1 MSGARTDSSQ
11 FMAFLENPADI
22 EVLREALKGVN
33 IQNSE
38 IITGGVKEAIETF
51 SHQRSPQYLVIDI
64 SKSELAAS
72 DLNRLSEVCEPGV
85 SVLAVGVKN
94 DVGLYRDLMKLGIF
108 EYVVSPLFPEILGR
122 ALKNMVLGEGK
133 DKEPHSK
140 VGKIITVVGSR
151 GGVGNTFIA
160 TNFAAMLATEKSRRV
175 VIVDLDPYFGT
186 VSLYFDLKPN
196 FGLVSALEDPE
207 RLDQVFL
214 ERLLSPVNERLFVLG
229 AEEPLDEPLKYKVN
243 GMESLL
249 KFLSKLF
256 HYVVIDMPHYPNDTM
271 RLVMDKTQIMLLV
284 TDSSLAG
291 LRDAGRLMRYFGED
305 GLEKRLILV
314 MNKHEKDNKNN
325 LTPQEF
331 EGTLKHKINHY
342 IPYDPWIPREYIN
355 RGKTLVEIDNA
366 LADGLRGI
374 VDDVQGKK
382 KGEEKSNV
390 LKSFFQ
396 KITFK

>member
-1 MSGARTDSSQ
+1 
-11 FMAFLENPADI
+11 
-22 EVLREALKGVN
+22 
-33 IQNSE
+33 
-38 IITGGVKEAIETF
+38 
-51 SHQRSPQYLVIDI
+51 
-64 SKSELAAS
+64 
-72 DLNRLSEVCEPGV
+72 
-85 SVLAVGVKN
+85 
-94 DVGLYRDLMKLGIF
+94 
-108 EYVVSPLFPEILGR
+108 
-122 ALKNMVLGEGK
+122 
-133 DKEPHSK
+133 
-140 VGKIITVVGSR
+140 
-151 GGVGNTFIA
+151 
-160 TNFAAMLATEKSRRV
+160 
-175 VIVDLDPYFGT
+175 
-186 VSLYFDLKPN
+186 
-196 FGLVSALEDPE
+196 
-207 RLDQVFL
+207 
-214 ERLLSPVNERLFVLG
+214 
-229 AEEPLDEPLKYKVN
+229 
-243 GMESLL
+243 
-249 KFLSKLF
+249 
-256 HYVVIDMPHYPNDTM
+256 MPHYPNDTM